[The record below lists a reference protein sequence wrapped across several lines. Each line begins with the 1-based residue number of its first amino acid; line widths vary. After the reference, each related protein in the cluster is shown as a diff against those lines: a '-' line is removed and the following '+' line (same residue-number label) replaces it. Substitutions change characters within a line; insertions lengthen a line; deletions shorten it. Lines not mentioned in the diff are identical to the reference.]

1 MRRSF
6 VILLASAA
14 MATCFPLQ
22 AQTGGNLL
30 AQEDRS
36 RGVLSF
42 NEALADSLP
51 SVVRIFA
58 IGRNPETGQEG
69 IISSGSGVV
78 IDAGRGEI
86 LTNSHVVDN
95 ATKLQVQVSD
105 GRTLDARIIG
115 RDPDTDIALITVAAR
130 DLQPIARGD
139 SQSLK
144 VGDLAF
150 AVGYPLGLEQTLTMG
165 IVSGLGRSGI
175 GEGLEDYIQTDAPI
189 NSGNSGGA
197 LLDSRGR
204 LIGINTAILSGRGG
218 GNIGIGFAVP
228 IQMAMGVADQLRQ
241 FGEVKR
247 GRIGVTIAALS
258 PERARA
264 LGLST
269 NRGALI
275 GEVAPASPAAQG
287 GLVSDDVIVEV
298 NGRKIETP
306 GNLTATVS
314 MTRPGESLQIV
325 YMRAGQVRRTSVV
338 AAAPEPIAVAVTG
351 AGGSLTALGATF
363 RDLRAGD
370 PFPQGLAGALVTNV
384 APNSP
389 AASRGLQAGD
399 LVVGLN
405 NEAVRSAAALNQLLS
420 AAKGRVQLVI
430 ARGNSLL
437 PLSMN

>member
-1 MRRSF
+1 MRRPF
-6 VILLASAA
+6 AILLASAGLA
-14 MATCFPLQ
+14 VCSPLQ
-22 AQTGGNLL
+22 AQSESAFL
-30 AQEDRS
+30 APEDAT

-42 NEALADSLP
+42 NGSLAQSLP

-78 IDAGRGEI
+78 IDAGKGEI

-115 RDPDTDIALITVAAR
+115 RDPDTDIALITVAER

-165 IVSGLGRSGI
+165 IISGLGRSGI

-228 IQMAMGVADQLRQ
+228 VQMAMAVADQLRQ
-241 FGEVKR
+241 HGEVRR
-247 GRIGVTIAALS
+247 GRIGVSIAALS
-258 PERARA
+258 PERART

-275 GEVAPASPAAQG
+275 GEVSTGSPAAVG
-287 GLVSDDVIVEV
+287 GLAADDVIIEV

-325 YMRAGQVRRTSVV
+325 FMRSGQVRRTSVV
-338 AAAPEPIAVAVTG
+338 AAAPEPIAVAVSG
-351 AGGSLTALGATF
+351 AGGGMSALGATF
-363 RDLRAGD
+363 RDLRPGD
-370 PFPQGLAGALVTNV
+370 PFPQGIAGALVTNV
-384 APNSP
+384 APGS
-389 AASRGLQAGD
+389 AAAERGLQAGD

-405 NEAVRSAAALNQLLS
+405 NEPVRSAASLNQMLT
-420 AAKGRVQLVI
+420 ATKGRVQFVI